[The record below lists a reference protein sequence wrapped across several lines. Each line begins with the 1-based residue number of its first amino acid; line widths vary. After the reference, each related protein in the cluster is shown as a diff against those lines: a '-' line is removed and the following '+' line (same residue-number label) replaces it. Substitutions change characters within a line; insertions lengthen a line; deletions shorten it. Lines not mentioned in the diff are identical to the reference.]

1 MEDDLRTGTPY
12 RILVCVSNPL
22 VLTGGVTFGQS
33 EGIPDSGIPE
43 RLPLRKFHR
52 RSLVPSPSL
61 PSFSFP
67 LFRSLYFSLA
77 LHHLNAWNRLADV
90 YEEFKEQLTR
100 SAEGWYE
107 TSLPWKGNHPTLPNN
122 KAGSLKRLE
131 NTVRKLEKQGLLEQY
146 DAIIKEQ
153 LAEGIVEP
161 AEEQAVGREFY
172 IPHKPV
178 IRESAESTKLRIVY
192 DASARAFDKAPSLN
206 DCLHTGPPLQNQL
219 WSVMVRARFH
229 PVLTT
234 GDMRQAFLQVRIHT
248 QDRDAM
254 RFHWIADLET
264 RRVET
269 LRFTR
274 ALFGLS
280 SSPFLLGGVI

>member
-1 MEDDLRTGTPY
+1 MIKRE
-12 RILVCVSNPL
+12 
-22 VLTGGVTFGQS
+22 
-33 EGIPDSGIPE
+33 
-43 RLPLRKFHR
+43 
-52 RSLVPSPSL
+52 
-61 PSFSFP
+61 
-67 LFRSLYFSLA
+67 
-77 LHHLNAWNRLADV
+77 
-90 YEEFKEQLTR
+90 EEFKEQLTR

-107 TSLPWKGNHPTLPNN
+107 TGLPWKGNHPTIPNN

-131 NTVRKLEKQGLLEQY
+131 NTVRKGLLEQY

-153 LAEGIVEP
+153 LVEGIIEP
-161 AEEQAVGREFY
+161 AEEQFVGREFY
-172 IPHKPV
+172 ILHKPV

-192 DASARAFDKAPSLN
+192 DASARAYDKAPSLN
-206 DCLHTGPPLQNQL
+206 DCLHAGPPFQNQL
-219 WSVMVRARFH
+219 WSVMVHARFH

-234 GDMRQAFLQVRIHT
+234 NDMKQAFLQVRIRI

-280 SSPFLLGGVI
+280 SSPFLLGGVIKQHLENCRKAHPELVNEIEKSLYVDDLINSGPTVEAAKQGDLNRSICSRGIHTSQMALERHRARRNECKSGQ